1 MNPFLIN
8 PYIRVAKQSILP
20 TASTI
25 LRRIIYDYEI
35 LFVESGEFV
44 LNYDNID
51 YTCLPGDFILIR
63 PAISHSFTIVKN
75 LSQPH
80 IHFDLSYAH
89 DSEKIGVSF
98 KDIDRFSKEEKKG
111 IRPDIFAPAPLVPKI
126 TFKNNAEARSLF
138 YSIVNHDETNSLDQK
153 GLMLRFLG
161 LVFADNFP
169 SVLNKVETASIAWQ
183 IKTFIDET
191 KAWSFSLEDF
201 ANYFS
206 YDKFYIER
214 SFKKE
219 FSQSIISYRNEVRMQ
234 EAVNL
239 LKTQSVSQTAYD
251 LGFNSIFSFSR
262 AFKNYYGFSPTLY
275 KR

>member
-20 TASTI
+20 AHSNI

-35 LFVESGEFV
+35 LFVESGEFI

-63 PAISHSFTIVKN
+63 PAVSHSFTIVKN

-80 IHFDLSYAH
+80 IHFDLSFSH

-98 KDIDRFSKEEKKG
+98 KDIDRFSQEEKKS
-111 IRPDIFAPAPLVPKI
+111 IRPDVFAPTPPFPKI
-126 TFKNNAEARSLF
+126 TFKDKAKALTLF

-153 GLMLRFLG
+153 GLMLRFLS

-169 SVLNKVETASIAWQ
+169 SVLSKMETQSIAWQ
-183 IKTFIDET
+183 IKTFIDDT
-191 KAWSFSLEDF
+191 KAWSFSLENF
-201 ANYFS
+201 ADYFS
-206 YDKFYIER
+206 YDKYYIER
-214 SFKKE
+214 IFKKE
-219 FSQSIISYRNEVRMQ
+219 FNQSIISYRNGLRMK
-234 EAVNL
+234 EALNL
-239 LKTQSVSQTAYD
+239 LKVQSVSQTAYD

-275 KR
+275 KE